1 MPTELKTEGRGGG
14 EVEFWWRGRGRR
26 REVEGQ
32 VVREDENGDVV
43 GNWSEAGEGGRRGK
57 GHSDHDFPFLAA
69 ENGA

>member
-1 MPTELKTEGRGGG
+1 
-14 EVEFWWRGRGRR
+14 
-26 REVEGQ
+26 VEGQ